1 MALKSIN
8 LALLAILLVV
18 SSGISLAD
26 HSSKQKELDKL
37 KSRIEKLRETIEVK
51 EKSKS
56 SSVLQLRRIEQKIGR
71 LGGDIRK
78 TNQALRDRKRSLKKL
93 EQDKKAI
100 NRRIGE
106 HSDQLSS
113 QLYAAY
119 TLGEQEQIK
128 LLFSQQNTSQLQRN
142 LTYYRYF
149 NRNRLQ
155 LIEKARENHRQLV
168 ENENLIRQ
176 AQLDLERIL
185 KQQKTQKQTLTR
197 DRSQRKK
204 ILASLE
210 KELKQ
215 QGRDLSRLEQNAKHL
230 SDLIE
235 SLSEILTDIPAE
247 PPEHKSFSRL
257 RGKLAWP
264 VKGKVLN
271 HFGKAKPPSNLRWQG
286 VIIRAPVGN
295 NVRAVSHGRIAFA
308 DWLRGMGNL
317 IIIDHGDGYMSLYGH
332 NQSLFKSTGEWVEAG
347 EIIASIGNS
356 GGQKNAGVYFEIRKK
371 GRPQNPSTW
380 CKAANWFAT

>member
-26 HSSKQKELDKL
+26 HSSKQKELEKL

-71 LGGDIRK
+71 LGGEIRK
-78 TNQALRDRKRSLKKL
+78 THQALGDRKRSLKQL
-93 EQDKKAI
+93 EQDKQDI

-106 HSDQLSS
+106 HSNQLSS

-128 LLFSQQNTSQLQRN
+128 LLFSQQNASQLQRN
-142 LTYYRYF
+142 LTYYQYF

-168 ENENLIRQ
+168 ENETLIRQ
-176 AQLDLERIL
+176 AKLDLERIL
-185 KQQKTQKQTLTR
+185 KQQKSQKQTLTR
-197 DRSQRKK
+197 DSSQRKK

-230 SDLIE
+230 SDLIN

-247 PPEHKSFSRL
+247 PPEQKSFSRL

-271 HFGKAKPPSNLRWQG
+271 HFGKPKPPSNLRWQG
-286 VIIRAPVGN
+286 VVIRAPVGN
-295 NVRAVSHGRIAFA
+295 NVRAVSHGRIAFS

-317 IIIDHGDGYMSLYGH
+317 IIIDHGDGYLSLYGH

-371 GRPQNPSTW
+371 GRPQNPSNW